1 MTTDAIDVSSVHPDK
16 IEHEADCPWPLC
28 EQWLTSNP
36 ANESKG

>member
-1 MTTDAIDVSSVHPDK
+1 MGMAFTPVLARST
-16 IEHEADCPWPLC
+16 EADCPWPLC